1 MSPRSSAMT
10 PTPGKHRRS
19 LSTPVDVLAS
29 SALQRALD
37 RARDRHGGDDAP
49 SRSDSLFGDE
59 DAMAHAM
66 AIDLDDA
73 PLDVR
78 ELAMRDPKRAKRIL
92 ANRLSAARSKERK
105 TRYVKG
111 LEKKL
116 NELEECER
124 TLILERERM
133 ATAVATLAAENSA
146 LQMMM
151 GTPAR

>member
-1 MSPRSSAMT
+1 MT

-37 RARDRHGGDDAP
+37 RARDRPNADDAP

-59 DAMAHAM
+59 DAAGAM

-124 TLILERERM
+124 ALILERERM

-151 GTPAR
+151 WTPAR

>member
-1 MSPRSSAMT
+1 
-10 PTPGKHRRS
+10 
-19 LSTPVDVLAS
+19 
-29 SALQRALD
+29 
-37 RARDRHGGDDAP
+37 
-49 SRSDSLFGDE
+49 
-59 DAMAHAM
+59 
-66 AIDLDDA
+66 
-73 PLDVR
+73 VR
-78 ELAMRDPKRAKRIL
+78 ELAMQDPKRAKRIL

>member
-1 MSPRSSAMT
+1 MS
-10 PTPGKHRRS
+10 TPGKHRRS

-29 SALQRALD
+29 SALQRALNRD
-37 RARDRHGGDDAP
+37 RDRHGDDGAP

-59 DAMAHAM
+59 DLAHAM
-66 AIDLDDA
+66 SIDLDDA
-73 PLDVR
+73 PSDVR

-111 LEKKL
+111 LEKKRS
-116 NELEECER
+116 ELEECER
-124 TLILERERM
+124 ALIVERERM
-133 ATAVATLAAENSA
+133 VTAMATLAAENSA
-146 LQMMM
+146 LQMML